1 MPPMDDF
8 AKKKKIKNA
17 ELDEQLAEAG
27 TTISD
32 AMSTVSS
39 LIASAANKDKE
50 KDGYMFALEEGL
62 KYVPGKNKTQCI
74 IEVLQV
80 IKKYEIRE

>member
-1 MPPMDDF
+1 MLSQINNLQKQVLQYLMHEYC
-8 AKKKKIKNA
+8 I
-17 ELDEQLAEAG
+17 
-27 TTISD
+27 
-32 AMSTVSS
+32 VS

-50 KDGYMFALEEGL
+50 EDGYMFTLEKGL